1 MHEIDLVLPWVDG
14 ADPAWREAFRQH
26 RIEAGM
32 DASEIRYRD
41 WGTLR
46 YLFRG
51 VEQFAP
57 WVRKIHLITWGH
69 LPEWLA
75 TDHPKLNIVRH
86 EAYIPQEWLPTF
98 NSNVLELNLHR
109 IEELAEHFIL
119 LNDDTFFTRP
129 CRVEDFFR
137 DGLPCD
143 VARLSVVRPS
153 SVASTILN
161 NLELI
166 NALHPRKALN
176 RHLGKWLSPRYGA
189 SNLLKTISLLPWSF
203 FPAFY
208 DPHQMQPYRKSDFV
222 RAWEQ
227 WGERLAATCTHRFR
241 STEDCSHWLVRY
253 DNLCRG
259 EFVPSAMSDSRMATL
274 ADDSVSTIA
283 EQITSQAQRLLCLHD
298 SAEIG
303 NFEQVAE
310 LLQGAFE
317 QLFPQPSSYER

>member
-203 FPAFY
+203 FPGFY
-208 DPHQMQPYRKSDFV
+208 DPHQMQAYRKSDFV

-227 WGERLAATCTHRFR
+227 WGKRLSATCTHRFR

-259 EFVPSAMSDSRMATL
+259 EFVPRAMSDSRMATL

-310 LLQGAFE
+310 VLQGAFE

>member
-1 MHEIDLVLPWVDG
+1 MYGIDLVLPWVDG

-86 EAYIPQEWLPTF
+86 EDYIPQEWLPTF

-129 CRVEDFFR
+129 CRVEDFFQR
-137 DGLPCD
+137 GLPCD

-203 FPAFY
+203 FPGFY
-208 DPHQMQPYRKSDFV
+208 DPHQMQAYRKSDFV

-259 EFVPSAMSDSRMATL
+259 EFVPRAMSDSRMATL

>member
-1 MHEIDLVLPWVDG
+1 MYEIDLVLPWVDG

-69 LPEWLA
+69 LPAWLV
-75 TDHPKLNIVRH
+75 TDHPKLKIVRH
-86 EAYIPQEWLPTF
+86 EAYIPEEWLPTF

-109 IEELAEHFIL
+109 IDELAEHFIL

-129 CRVEDFFR
+129 CREEEFFR
-137 DGLPCD
+137 NGLPCD

-153 SVASTILN
+153 SVASTVLN

-176 RHLGKWLSPRYGA
+176 RHLGKWLSPRYGVG
-189 SNLLKTISLLPWSF
+189 NLLKTLSLLPWSF
-203 FPAFY
+203 FPGFY
-208 DPHQMQPYRKSDFV
+208 DPHQMQAYRKSDFA

-227 WGERLAATCTHRFR
+227 WGKALAATCTHRFR

-259 EFVPSAMSDSRMATL
+259 EFVPRAMSDSRMATL
-274 ADDSVSTIA
+274 ADDSVNTIA

-303 NFEQVAE
+303 NFERVAE
-310 LLQGAFE
+310 VLQGAFE

>member
-1 MHEIDLVLPWVDG
+1 MYEIDLVLPWVDG

-86 EAYIPQEWLPTF
+86 EAYIPEEWLPTF

-129 CRVEDFFR
+129 CRVEDFFQR
-137 DGLPCD
+137 GLPCD

-166 NALHPRKALN
+166 NDLHPRKALN

-203 FPAFY
+203 FPGFY
-208 DPHQMQPYRKSDFV
+208 DPHQMQAYRKSDFV

-259 EFVPSAMSDSRMATL
+259 EFVPRSPAHDALLTLTDTSAEEIARR
-274 ADDSVSTIA
+274 IA
-283 EQITSQAQRLLCLHD
+283 EGAQLLLCIND
-298 SAEIG
+298 STDIAD
-303 NFEQVAE
+303 FERVCRTLQGGFEE
-310 LLQGAFE
+310 LL
-317 QLFPQPSSYER
+317 PNKSTYEL